1 MQLVRLAK
9 ATDLQ
14 DIYDLINS
22 GAGPAPGMT
31 TMPKTHDEIEERI
44 DWSLKSIQK
53 TNKTPNLDCY
63 FFVLEEDQKVI
74 GIQLFILQFQKKI
87 NLSFFKGL
95 IKEFFLSL

>member
-22 GAGPAPGMT
+22 GAGPAQGMT
-31 TMPKTHDEIEERI
+31 TMPKSHDEIEERI

-53 TNKTPNLDCY
+53 TNK
-63 FFVLEEDQKVI
+63 KM
-74 GIQLFILQFQKKI
+74 IL
-87 NLSFFKGL
+87 
-95 IKEFFLSL
+95 

>member
-53 TNKTPNLDCY
+53 QIKL
-63 FFVLEEDQKVI
+63 LISIVI
-74 GIQLFILQFQKKI
+74 FLYWKKI
-87 NLSFFKGL
+87 K
-95 IKEFFLSL
+95 K